1 MFFFESVPSEEE
13 LSPPLSE
20 EELLS
25 PSPPELEVEF
35 LLPDL
40 EDLLLLPPLEE
51 EPPPSLLEGELG
63 PEDGVAGEDDSPM
76 P

>member
-1 MFFFESVPSEEE
+1 MFLFESFPSEEE

-25 PSPPELEVEF
+25 LLPPESEVEF

-40 EDLLLLPPLEE
+40 EDLLFLPPPEE
-51 EPPPSLLEGELG
+51 ELPPSLLEGELG
-63 PEDGVAGEDDSPM
+63 PEDGVAGADESPM